1 MDDNNSCR
9 NCRFFRPHYAQNDDG
24 EMYML
29 KTGHCVHPDVRIRQ
43 LKHVLKY
50 DIACCRWQAVK
61 NEQPKESI
69 NDIIKN
75 MATRIEQIAT
85 HLNIK

>member
-1 MDDNNSCR
+1 MEDNNSCR
-9 NCRFFRPHYAQNDDG
+9 NCHFFRPHYAQNDEG

-29 KTGHCVHPDVRIRQ
+29 ETGHCVHPRTHIMDCRRC
-43 LKHVLKY
+43 LKY
-50 DIACCRWQAVK
+50 NGACHHWQVAK
-61 NEQPKESI
+61 DEQSKESI

>member
-1 MDDNNSCR
+1 MENNNSCR
-9 NCRFFRPHYAQNDDG
+9 NCRFFKPHYAQNDDG

-29 KTGHCVHPDVRIRQ
+29 GTGHCENPHIHIMQFKRGF
-43 LKHVLKY
+43 KNNT
-50 DIACCRWQAVK
+50 ACNYWQAVK
-61 NEQPKESI
+61 DEQPKVSI

-85 HLNIK
+85 YLNIK

>member
-1 MDDNNSCR
+1 MEKIDNCR
-9 NCRFFRPHYAQNDDG
+9 NCMFYKPHHAQNDEG
-24 EMYML
+24 EMYKL
-29 KTGHCVHPDVRIRQ
+29 DTGHCEHPNVSIMQFRRGHNNYG
-43 LKHVLKY
+43 KCNY
-50 DIACCRWQAVK
+50 WQAAK
-61 NEQPKESI
+61 DERPKESV